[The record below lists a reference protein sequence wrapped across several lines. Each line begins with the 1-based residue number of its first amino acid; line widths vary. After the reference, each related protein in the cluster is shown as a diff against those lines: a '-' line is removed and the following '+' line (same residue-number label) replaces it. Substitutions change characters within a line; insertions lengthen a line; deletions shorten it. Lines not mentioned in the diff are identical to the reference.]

1 MNKLKELLKKKG
13 INIDKDFIREH
24 STLILKIFAVS
35 IVAVIFTFNFFKK
48 DSEEA
53 LKITDE
59 KSASESGEVTE
70 KEVKEDIIVD
80 ISGEVKNPMVVQL
93 PSESRIDD
101 AIAAAGGLTENADI
115 TNVNRAEILQDGQK
129 ILIPSKSAGG
139 TTGSTDTTLPSVE
152 KKVNINT
159 ATSEELR
166 TLDGVGPA
174 TAEKIIFHRE
184 ENGRFKKIDDLKD
197 VSGIGEKTFE
207 KLKDNICV

>member
-139 TTGSTDTTLPSVE
+139 TAGSTDTTLPSVE

>member
-24 STLILKIFAVS
+24 STLILKIFTVS

-93 PSESRIDD
+93 PPESRIDD

-129 ILIPSKSAGG
+129 ILIPSKSAGS
-139 TTGSTDTTLPSVE
+139 TAGSTDTTLPSVE